1 MGSRLERRVGRVEM
15 AAGIRDRRI
24 RMIWAGDP
32 LPDDLSEDER
42 LLIIGWEDDDIAP
55 RRLDA

>member
-15 AAGIRDRRI
+15 AAGIRHRRV
-24 RMIWAGDP
+24 RMIWKGDP

-42 LLIIGWEDDDIAP
+42 LLIVGWEVTISILHD
-55 RRLDA
+55 